1 MNERTPE
8 LDRRIAL
15 HEAGHIV
22 VGRALGAEFG
32 GATINAGPDFS
43 GMAWGPS
50 FEAPSR
56 LSDLNLAT
64 DICERVRLLMPGP
77 CDPRVDGAEF
87 YTHAH
92 FRIVEL
98 MAGTEAER
106 IMHIADPPLEAI
118 NDLAQARA
126 FANIVCCSNL
136 PSAIEQ
142 FLNFARAEAAAL
154 IAAHHDIVL
163 AIAAGLLEK
172 RTLSAA
178 ELDQLIAASLARQD
192 FEAEKRRRADMAQC
206 VANARAFAA
215 YTGGNVRHSTLCGLN
230 SDLA

>member
-1 MNERTPE
+1 MRIERTPE
-8 LDRRIAL
+8 LDHRIAL

-32 GATINAGPDFS
+32 GATINAGLDFS

-64 DICERVRLLMPGP
+64 DICDRVRPLMPGLG
-77 CDPRVDGAEF
+77 DRRVDGAEF

-106 IMHIADPPLEAI
+106 ILHTADPPLDAV
-118 NDLAQARA
+118 NDQQQARA
-126 FANIVCCSNL
+126 FAGVVCCSSS
-136 PSAIEQ
+136 PSAIDR
-142 FLNFARAEAAAL
+142 FISYARAEAAAV
-154 IAAHHDIVL
+154 IAAHRDVVL

-178 ELDQLIAASLARQD
+178 EIDRIIAASLARQD
-192 FEAEKRRRADMAQC
+192 LEAEKRRRADMARC
-206 VANARAFAA
+206 MANSGRFAA
-215 YTGGNVRHSTLCGLN
+215 YKEEI
-230 SDLA
+230 